1 MSEGEAVET
10 EMDWYGPDM
19 ATLGDRIAAARDAAS
34 MTQAQ
39 LARRLGVKKA
49 TLVGWE
55 QDLSEPRANRTSMMA
70 GILNVSIMWLMT
82 GEGEGTSSPEEDSAP
97 QNLRDLLRDL
107 RQLRSEMRENSDRAA
122 RLEKRL
128 KTIIE
133 EMHP

>member
-19 ATLGDRIAAARDAAS
+19 ATLGDRIAAAREAAS

-39 LARRLGVKKA
+39 LARRLGVKKV

-82 GEGEGTSSPEEDSAP
+82 GEGEGTSSPEEDNAP

-107 RQLRSEMRENSDRAA
+107 RQLRSEMRENTDRAA

-133 EMHP
+133 EMNP

>member
-133 EMHP
+133 EMNP

>member
-1 MSEGEAVET
+1 MNDGETVET

-19 ATLGDRIAAARDAAS
+19 ATLGDRIAAARDAAN

-82 GEGEGTSSPEEDSAP
+82 GEGEGTSSPEDDSAP

-133 EMHP
+133 EMTP